1 MLPGIAIRRN
11 APQFLYTLCC
21 IEEVNPMTFNPVT
34 PLTSVE
40 KKGRFLTQSQ
50 RQQSRNR
57 QRSMLMRTIQQVA
70 PDQV

>member
-1 MLPGIAIRRN
+1 M
-11 APQFLYTLCC
+11 TLH
-21 IEEVNPMTFNPVT
+21 PVT

-40 KKGRFLTQSQ
+40 NKGRLLKHAN

-70 PDQV
+70 TEPM

>member
-1 MLPGIAIRRN
+1 
-11 APQFLYTLCC
+11 
-21 IEEVNPMTFNPVT
+21 MTFHPVT

-40 KKGRFLTQSQ
+40 NKERLLNHAN

-57 QRSMLMRTIQQVA
+57 QRSVLMRTIQQIA